1 MNTGTSMNYL
11 ALRQAIQGRF
21 LIIGQE
27 ERKPLESKVFR
38 MIDQK
43 PVYHISTSDF
53 DLEDFNEAATNPRL
67 FGKFYHPYL
76 LIGMPEIGGEVKV
89 YVDTRFEGYYVMLA
103 AVKLDSWGNGK
114 SHHAK
119 DVVCWTPRYA
129 DDTIAKAGDRL
140 FRAFLYHLDDVKE
153 GETTSKLY
161 EDIAWQDE
169 EWNPSESLTKIFEE
183 VRG

>member
-1 MNTGTSMNYL
+1 MS
-11 ALRQAIQGRF
+11 
-21 LIIGQE
+21 
-27 ERKPLESKVFR
+27 
-38 MIDQK
+38 
-43 PVYHISTSDF
+43 
-53 DLEDFNEAATNPRL
+53 
-67 FGKFYHPYL
+67 
-76 LIGMPEIGGEVKV
+76 EIGDEVKV
-89 YVDTRFEGYYVMLA
+89 NVETHLDGHFVILA
-103 AVKLDSWGNGK
+103 VVKLDSWGNGR

-129 DDTIAKAGDRL
+129 DDTLAKAGDRL

-153 GETTSKLY
+153 GETTSKLH

>member
-1 MNTGTSMNYL
+1 
-11 ALRQAIQGRF
+11 
-21 LIIGQE
+21 
-27 ERKPLESKVFR
+27 
-38 MIDQK
+38 
-43 PVYHISTSDF
+43 
-53 DLEDFNEAATNPRL
+53 
-67 FGKFYHPYL
+67 
-76 LIGMPEIGGEVKV
+76 MPEIGGEVKV
-89 YVDTRFEGYYVMLA
+89 YVDTRFEGHYVMLA
-103 AVKLDSWGNGK
+103 AVKLDCWGNGK

-161 EDIAWQDE
+161 EDILWQEDG
-169 EWNPSESLTKIFEE
+169 WNLSVSLIKIFEE